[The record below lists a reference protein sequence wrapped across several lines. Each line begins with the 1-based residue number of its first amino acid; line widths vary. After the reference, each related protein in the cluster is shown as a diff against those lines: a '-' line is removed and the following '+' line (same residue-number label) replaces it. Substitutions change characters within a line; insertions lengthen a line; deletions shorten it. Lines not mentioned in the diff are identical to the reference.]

1 MRMETLLRQ
10 LLREREIPV
19 HSISSRLKSRGSL
32 AKKVERKGTSYS
44 DLSDVTDLAGLR
56 IVTYFSDQV
65 DEIAGL
71 IESEFQLD
79 HHNSID
85 KRADLDPDRFGYLS
99 LHYVV
104 SLSPSRAALTEYRA
118 LAGLKAEI
126 QIRSILQHAWAEI
139 EHDLG
144 YKTATEVPRP
154 VRRQFA
160 RLAGLLELADG
171 EFVSIRHALDEYG
184 REIGGLIAT
193 QPSAV
198 TLDKISLVDFVRSNA
213 LVMRLDAQITSA
225 FQHSIRKDEAAI
237 AGDVDKLQH
246 LGLKTIADVAN
257 ALEAHAD
264 HIVQLAEY
272 WSHASTASDP
282 GGTMAEGIS
291 LFYLCHVLAA
301 ATQDFGKILHYLEVC
316 QISGGDESRD
326 ETAADLLEFMKPNM

>member
-144 YKTATEVPRP
+144 YKTAPIR
-154 VRRQFA
+154 
-160 RLAGLLELADG
+160 AGRGRA
-171 EFVSIRHALDEYG
+171 SI
-184 REIGGLIAT
+184 
-193 QPSAV
+193 P
-198 TLDKISLVDFVRSNA
+198 
-213 LVMRLDAQITSA
+213 
-225 FQHSIRKDEAAI
+225 
-237 AGDVDKLQH
+237 
-246 LGLKTIADVAN
+246 
-257 ALEAHAD
+257 
-264 HIVQLAEY
+264 
-272 WSHASTASDP
+272 
-282 GGTMAEGIS
+282 
-291 LFYLCHVLAA
+291 
-301 ATQDFGKILHYLEVC
+301 
-316 QISGGDESRD
+316 
-326 ETAADLLEFMKPNM
+326 